1 MLFNFL
7 GLASLSKGQPS
18 GSIHD
23 YTVRSIDGEK
33 VDLKTFSGKKLLI
46 VNTASKCG
54 FTPQY
59 KDLEALYE
67 RYKDRNLVI
76 IGFPSNDFA
85 NQEPGTNE
93 EISSFC
99 KQNYGVKFPMMEK
112 ISVKGERI
120 HPLYKW
126 LTSKSENGVMNS
138 SVKWNFQKYMIDE
151 NGHLVDHVASW
162 RKPNCRKIR
171 KWLERS

>member
-7 GLASLSKGQPS
+7 GLASMSKGQTS